1 VIRFRVSAVRL
12 LLLHVCLQ
20 LADKVQ
26 SLQQQLAK
34 LEAAA
39 AAAAPVVSGASSL
52 HSKPPQ
58 PSMYSGDGVTYD
70 ARGWYLHACV
80 ALAAL
85 AVRWWLLHQAD
96 PLQRKVMLVVIW
108 PVSCAAG
115 RQQQRALWRGIW
127 VGCVQRRCCV
137 WALLVMAHS
146 RASFS
151 SSFDGKW
158 YDAAFFWRESW

>member
-1 VIRFRVSAVRL
+1 M
-12 LLLHVCLQ
+12 CLQ

-39 AAAAPVVSGASSL
+39 AAAVSSVAAGASDNQP
-52 HSKPPQ
+52 KQPQ
-58 PSMYSGDGVTYD
+58 PPLYSSNAVTYD
-70 ARGWYLHACV
+70 AKGWYLHACV

-108 PVSCAAG
+108 PVRRPAS
-115 RQQQRALWRGIW
+115 RQQ
-127 VGCVQRRCCV
+127 
-137 WALLVMAHS
+137 
-146 RASFS
+146 
-151 SSFDGKW
+151 
-158 YDAAFFWRESW
+158 

>member
-1 VIRFRVSAVRL
+1 LVCFPAVRL
-12 LLLHVCLQ
+12 LLLHTCLQ

-39 AAAAPVVSGASSL
+39 TAAAASVAAGVSSIQP
-52 HSKPPQ
+52 KQPQ
-58 PSMYSGDGVTYD
+58 PSVYNASAVTYD
-70 ARGWYLHACV
+70 AKSWYLHTCV

-108 PVSCAAG
+108 PVRYAAG
-115 RQQQRALWRGIW
+115 RQQQQK
-127 VGCVQRRCCV
+127 VQPTYLILFLGERCCCV
-137 WALLVMAHS
+137 YGVVARQQQLQNLQ
-146 RASFS
+146 
-151 SSFDGKW
+151 G
-158 YDAAFFWRESW
+158 Y

>member
-1 VIRFRVSAVRL
+1 MY
-12 LLLHVCLQ
+12 LQ

-39 AAAAPVVSGASSL
+39 AAAASVAAGACGIQAKQS
-52 HSKPPQ
+52 Q
-58 PSMYSGDGVTYD
+58 PSVYSSSGVTYD
-70 ARGWYLHACV
+70 AKGWYLHACV

-108 PVSCAAG
+108 PVRCAACS
-115 RQQQRALWRGIW
+115 QLQLK
-127 VGCVQRRCCV
+127 VQRNM
-137 WALLVMAHS
+137 LGILP
-146 RASFS
+146 
-151 SSFDGKW
+151 
-158 YDAAFFWRESW
+158 